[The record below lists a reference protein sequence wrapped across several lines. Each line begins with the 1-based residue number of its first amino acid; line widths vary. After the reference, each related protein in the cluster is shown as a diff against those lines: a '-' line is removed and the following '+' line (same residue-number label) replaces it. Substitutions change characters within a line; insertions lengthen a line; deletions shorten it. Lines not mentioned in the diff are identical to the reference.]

1 MVSTSTTAP
10 GGDAASPA
18 GTGGSGTG
26 QGGTGGAT
34 PDDGAATPSYEPM
47 SVKGPA
53 MIVLGLAVV
62 ILLGGVAAAAL
73 SSGSNPTFTIRHVTL
88 ADGTQVELVPAAVK
102 LHAIVNNEEPPA
114 DIIGNLGVPR
124 ESVVHGVINS
134 DQHTAQFDRT
144 VDLTSQLAQPQ
155 VVEAYRRMVTAVGWK
170 VIYQGAAPQ
179 GPAGADEILATKGS
193 ADGFYWEVGIVV
205 SPTTAAGSTPYSVE
219 VFETPDGN

>member
-10 GGDAASPA
+10 GGDAASP
-18 GTGGSGTG
+18 
-26 QGGTGGAT
+26 GGTGRGDTGGTT

-88 ADGTQVELVPAAVK
+88 DDGTQVDLVPAAVK
-102 LHAIVNNEEPPA
+102 LHAIVNNDEPPA

-144 VDLTSQLAQPQ
+144 VDLSSQLAQPQ

-179 GPAGADEILATKGS
+179 GQAGADEILATKGS

-205 SPTTAAGSTPYSVE
+205 SPTRATGSTPYSVE
-219 VFETPDGN
+219 VFETSDGN